1 MKSFT
6 QGILFISTIQYIQ
19 IQRSNVANETSFYV
33 LCFRHSFLTD
43 LQNNLKTVCPLL
55 WLLFIVGCVISG
67 NKALAFAI
75 LCTTHIITSYDNCL
89 WYVVTC
95 PAMHGSQS
103 IVWNAHI
110 TSITIGTQ
118 VMKAHKTCTWSL
130 SIPAFTYVTLATYI
144 AILRSLPIMV
154 WQLYYWYT
162 FNRFANVVSGPN
174 IEDNHT

>member
-19 IQRSNVANETSFYV
+19 IQRSNVTNETSFYV
-33 LCFRHSFLTD
+33 LCFCHSCLTD
-43 LQNNLKTVCPLL
+43 LQNNLKIVCPLL
-55 WLLFIVGCVISG
+55 WLLFIVGCVISCH
-67 NKALAFAI
+67 KALAFAI

-95 PAMHGSQS
+95 LAMHGSQS
-103 IVWNAHI
+103 IVWNANI
-110 TSITIGTQ
+110 TSHTIGTQ

-130 SIPAFTYVTLATYI
+130 SIPAFTFVTFATHWD
-144 AILRSLPIMV
+144 LRPLPIMV

-162 FNRFANVVSGPN
+162 FCKFANVVSGPN